1 MNEIRVDKL
10 TGRQVIIATNRSN
23 RPIHSNHKLR
33 ISSDTDMPVHD
44 IKCPFCKGNE
54 EETPIEIYRTG
65 KDHWKVRVVKNKYPT
80 IVEDG
85 ESIKGYHYVVIETLE
100 HNTKLYQY
108 DVEKWRDIF
117 TAYKYTV
124 EKCFEDKDMAF
135 IQIFKNYG
143 VKGGASIE
151 HPHSQIIALNF
162 TPTSRTSKS
171 SGCLVCEE
179 INSELSF
186 KERVIFDNEHYI
198 VYSPY
203 GSYVQN
209 QIRIAWR
216 KHSSSIEDVFNS
228 ENITRLS
235 DLMAKV
241 FSMIFHSL
249 GDIALNICYYIEKN
263 NDSLSHFYID
273 IFPREGFFAGFE
285 MSTQVFI
292 NVTSPE
298 EAANKFRQAANYVHD
313 RQEEL

>member
-10 TGRQVIIATNRSN
+10 TGRQVIIATNRSK
-23 RPIHSNHKLR
+23 RPIHNNHKLR
-33 ISSDTDMPVHD
+33 IPSDTDMSVHD
-44 IKCPFCKGNE
+44 IKCPFCRGNE
-54 EETPIEIYRTG
+54 EETPIEIYRIG
-65 KDHWKVRVVKNKYPT
+65 KDPWNVRVVKNKYPT

-85 ESIKGYHYVVIETLE
+85 EDIKGYHYVVIETLE

-124 EKCFEDKDMAF
+124 EKCFEHKEIEF
-135 IQIFKNYG
+135 VQIFKNYG
-143 VKGGASIE
+143 VKGGASLE

-162 TPTSRTSKS
+162 TPLSRTSKS
-171 SGCLVCEE
+171 LGCLVCEE
-179 INSELSF
+179 INEELSS
-186 KERVIFDNEHYI
+186 KERVIFDNEYY
-198 VYSPY
+198 VAYTPY

-216 KHSSSIEDVFNS
+216 KHLSSPENVFNND
-228 ENITRLS
+228 NI
-235 DLMAKV
+235 AKV
-241 FSMIFHSL
+241 SELMVEVFSIIYQSL
-249 GDIALNICYYIEKN
+249 GDISLNICYYIKKD

-298 EAANKFRQAANYVHD
+298 EAANKFRQAAAYVHGK
-313 RQEEL
+313 